1 MAKFQLL
8 PGLAVVV
15 MIRDKPALE
24 HEDTDEIQVDHEDPD
39 VAEFQAARTLSKYV
53 EAITGENFSIMF
65 EVTAPLGH
73 ADMVYTKLIFEVY
86 VDGIEAG
93 KAFCARP
100 FFKNGGVTWKYMM
113 EGVTDGKGIKCTL
126 KKFLF
131 AKIETS
137 ISPPPTRGSANMAK

>member
-1 MAKFQLL
+1 
-8 PGLAVVV
+8 
-15 MIRDKPALE
+15 MIGGKPAPE

-39 VAEFQAARTLSKYV
+39 VAEFQAARTLSKYI

-93 KAFCARP
+93 KAFCGRP
-100 FFKNGGVTWKYMM
+100 FFKNGGATWEHTM

-137 ISPPPTRGSANMAK
+137 ISPLFPLILPS